1 MHSTACTLLTCM
13 PKWDVKMNQTI
24 KADDVPGMIERCMRH
39 GEWNLVGWA
48 IQPGNHCL
56 AAWTI
61 KKPKPKKIKR
71 AILKWVGM
79 SPRLEQKEATCLG
92 LTVGTRQ
99 LLVLWRGGLGFAL
112 FFSFFF
118 YTVYVQDC
126 RLLPLWETRRFPK
139 KQGNTIPR
147 LFSIQIGAEANGRFL
162 TFWCPPG
169 SRISKI
175 SAPTH
180 SLLTLPVPSAPLDNQ
195 SYKPNKLTR
204 QQGRWYSPKRAT
216 GKLSNI
222 SGFPLISKS
231 HSMFTSLTTGWY
243 KRIHNHTPKPEKN
256 KGVHESET
264 KMAWVWFYCFVQ
276 TFFHSKNQNQT

>member
-56 AAWTI
+56 AWTI

-118 YTVYVQDC
+118 ILYTCKIVGFCLSGKLAGFRKNRGTPSPGCFQFKLVQKPMAGSS
-126 RLLPLWETRRFPK
+126 LSGVHQGPEYPK
-139 KQGNTIPR
+139 
-147 LFSIQIGAEANGRFL
+147 S
-162 TFWCPPG
+162 PPP
-169 SRISKI
+169 
-175 SAPTH
+175 PTH
-180 SLLTLPVPSAPLDNQ
+180 SSPYQSLPP
-195 SYKPNKLTR
+195 
-204 QQGRWYSPKRAT
+204 
-216 GKLSNI
+216 
-222 SGFPLISKS
+222 
-231 HSMFTSLTTGWY
+231 H
-243 KRIHNHTPKPEKN
+243 
-256 KGVHESET
+256 
-264 KMAWVWFYCFVQ
+264 
-276 TFFHSKNQNQT
+276 

>member
-1 MHSTACTLLTCM
+1 MHETRGMKPCWVGNTAGQPLFSMNNQETETQ
-13 PKWDVKMNQTI
+13 KDQASNIKMGG
-24 KADDVPGMIERCMRH
+24 DVPPTWAER
-39 GEWNLVGWA
+39 
-48 IQPGNHCL
+48 GNVSRTNGGDPSTFS
-56 AAWTI
+56 A
-61 KKPKPKKIKR
+61 
-71 AILKWVGM
+71 
-79 SPRLEQKEATCLG
+79 
-92 LTVGTRQ
+92 LTRRTR
-99 LLVLWRGGLGFAL
+99 VCPFL
-112 FFSFFF
+112 FFFF